1 MQTRPILVIAVVL
14 LCACA
19 GEAERDARNAGTPA
33 DTDAAT
39 AEPTTEVVQITLAE
53 WSLEMLPDTIA
64 EGPVTFQVHNRADRQ
79 HALRVIGD
87 GEEWDIEAI
96 APGGDATLR
105 VDVSPGLYVI
115 FCPQDDERGNH
126 QALGMS
132 GQLVVREDN

>member
-1 MQTRPILVIAVVL
+1 MQTRPILVIAFAF

-19 GEAERDARNAGTPA
+19 GEAERDAQSGGTPA
-33 DTDAAT
+33 DTDATT
-39 AEPTTEVVQITLAE
+39 AEPSTEVVQVTLAE

-64 EGPVTFQVHNRADRQ
+64 EGPVTFQVHNRANTQ
-79 HALRVIGD
+79 HSLRVIGD
-87 GEEWDIEAI
+87 GEEWDVEAI

-115 FCPQDDERGNH
+115 FCPQIDERGDH

-132 GQLVVREDN
+132 GQLVVRADN